1 MCCEKEKPEWQMTLN
16 CNMLLFVS
24 AVFFVVWGKSP
35 QIQIT
40 FRRYNRVKSPK
51 AEAVVPTPSRGS
63 LLPTVQPPPPSP
75 TAAFPLTFQ
84 TSRILGCCCKLPS
97 DRTPLGLCFPC
108 PSFPVK
114 ILPSVE
120 GPTQTPSLPSS
131 F

>member
-1 MCCEKEKPEWQMTLN
+1 MTLN

-51 AEAVVPTPSRGS
+51 AEAVVPTPSRRS

-75 TAAFPLTFQ
+75 TAAFSTYI
-84 TSRILGCCCKLPS
+84 SDKLYS
-97 DRTPLGLCFPC
+97 WLLLQITRW
-108 PSFPVK
+108 
-114 ILPSVE
+114 
-120 GPTQTPSLPSS
+120 
-131 F
+131 